1 MTDADLEADLAT
13 AFLTPVT
20 PERPELA
27 AAVMKRV
34 RRADRHRRAVILGSG
49 LVGAGLATA
58 AVAVLGVLDAASLRA
73 AADLAY
79 DPNVA
84 LGLGLALIALAVTR
98 HALSDA

>member
-1 MTDADLEADLAT
+1 MTDVDLDADLAA
-13 AFLTPVT
+13 AFQTPVT

-27 AAVMKRV
+27 AAVMNRV
-34 RRADRHRRAVILGSG
+34 RRTDRHRRAVILGSG
-49 LVGAGLATA
+49 LVGAGLAAA

-84 LGLGLALIALAVTR
+84 MVLGLALIVLAATR